1 MFSCIFAPPKTES
14 PSALAQ
20 TTEYKTTQLTNT
32 TMKKFALILV
42 ALLSSINAFAFKFDG
57 IDLNGTVMDVT
68 RAIAKKNYVA
78 TVENPNVLTGLCQGT
93 KINLSFNLNDVTEKN
108 HVGQLFVEVPNA
120 DATAFVDNAQLL
132 NVIYHLV
139 SNTEAGYLYSV
150 DEDGTTLLLSKTE
163 TGIRLNYSTPYYK
176 AK

>member
-1 MFSCIFAPPKTES
+1 
-14 PSALAQ
+14 
-20 TTEYKTTQLTNT
+20 
-32 TMKKFALILV
+32 MKKLALILV
-42 ALLSSINAFAFKFDG
+42 ALLSSINVFAFKFDG
-57 IDLNGTVMDVT
+57 IDLNGSVMDIT

-93 KINLSFNLNDVTEKN
+93 KINLSFNLTDVTEKN
-108 HVGQLFVEVPNA
+108 HVGQLIVEIPNA
-120 DATAFVDNAQLL
+120 DAHAFVDNAQLL

-163 TGIRLNYSTPYYK
+163 TGIRLTYNTPYYK
-176 AK
+176 AGK